1 MKRYAKKLRTEF
13 NSAKVSMPPRTRSV
27 MGTDIT
33 NVETEVL
40 VCQEKKYYI
49 KVENECSDK
58 PLPYP

>member
-1 MKRYAKKLRTEF
+1 MLRTEF

-40 VCQEKKYYI
+40 SVSREKVLY
-49 KVENECSDK
+49 
-58 PLPYP
+58 